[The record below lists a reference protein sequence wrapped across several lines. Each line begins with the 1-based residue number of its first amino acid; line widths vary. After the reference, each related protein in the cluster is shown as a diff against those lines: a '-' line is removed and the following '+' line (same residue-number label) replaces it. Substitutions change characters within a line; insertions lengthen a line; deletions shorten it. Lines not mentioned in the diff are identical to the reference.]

1 MLQAA
6 RVPARWIPAASSRDC
21 DGLRL
26 WKVSDPKTSHRAPWP
41 RLRANIKP
49 EALVVMVMMVIGESR
64 GLLLEGGKGV
74 YEITQKVTERSEILI
89 ISVSIGT

>member
-1 MLQAA
+1 M
-6 RVPARWIPAASSRDC
+6 
-21 DGLRL
+21 L
-26 WKVSDPKTSHRAPWP
+26 WKVSDPKTSHRALWP

-49 EALVVMVMMVIGESR
+49 EALVVMVMMMMVMVIGESR

-89 ISVSIGT
+89 SVSIGTC

>member
-1 MLQAA
+1 V
-6 RVPARWIPAASSRDC
+6 VPARWLLAASSRDC

-49 EALVVMVMMVIGESR
+49 GALVVVMMMMMVIGESR
-64 GLLLEGGKGV
+64 GLTEGEKGV

-89 ISVSIGT
+89 ISVGMRT